1 VGKYISGFTRANAA
15 IVDAFRARFPGPDD
29 GEEEGVEEEGVA
41 LGGCGPLEV
50 SDDDDDDDDDEEEEE
65 DSLP

>member
-1 VGKYISGFTRANAA
+1 MGKYISGFTRANAA
-15 IVDAFRARFPGPDD
+15 IVDAIRARFPGPPDD
-29 GEEEGVEEEGVA
+29 GEVEEGVA

-50 SDDDDDDDDDEEEEE
+50 SDDDDDDDDEEEEE

>member
-29 GEEEGVEEEGVA
+29 GEEEGVEEGVA

-50 SDDDDDDDDDEEEEE
+50 SDDDDDDDDEE

>member
-1 VGKYISGFTRANAA
+1 MGKYISGFTRANAA

-29 GEEEGVEEEGVA
+29 DEEEGVEEGVA

-50 SDDDDDDDDDEEEEE
+50 SDDDDDEEE
-65 DSLP
+65 DSLA